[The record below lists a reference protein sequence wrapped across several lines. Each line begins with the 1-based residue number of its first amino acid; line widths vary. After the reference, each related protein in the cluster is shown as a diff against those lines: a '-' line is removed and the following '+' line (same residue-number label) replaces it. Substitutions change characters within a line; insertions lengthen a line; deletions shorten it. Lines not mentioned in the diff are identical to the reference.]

1 MSWSWILLAAAAC
14 YALKLTGLLVPA
26 RVLGR
31 PSVAR
36 VTGAVPVAL
45 LAALIATQTFVS
57 DQRLV
62 LDARVAGLAVAAL
75 ALWRRAPFL
84 IVVVAAAA
92 TTAGLRHLGVG
103 G

>member
-1 MSWSWILLAAAAC
+1 MSWTWILLAAAAC
-14 YALKLTGLLVPA
+14 YALKLAGLLVPA
-26 RVLGR
+26 RALGR

-45 LAALIATQTFVS
+45 LAALIATQTLVS

-62 LDARVAGLAVAAL
+62 LDARVAGLAVAAV

-84 IVVVAAAA
+84 AVVVAAAA

-103 G
+103 A